1 MSNTTPTVICIPAKP
16 EVVRVSKRQLR
27 VAAYCRVSTD
37 DEEQLTSYE
46 AQKNYYTDKIMTNKE
61 WTMAGIF
68 ADEGITGTSA
78 RKRPEFLR
86 MIRQCKQGKI
96 DIVLTKS
103 ISRFARNTVDCLNYV
118 RALKE
123 LGIAVIFE
131 KENMNTLEIDSEILI
146 TMLGA
151 FAQSESESISA
162 NVRWGIRQAM
172 KEGKATIQYK
182 YLYGYRK
189 GDDGKPEII
198 PDQAEVVRKIYD
210 LFLSGTPVRGIQ
222 EYLNANSVPNINGE
236 PKWARSAIDS
246 ILTNEKYCGDVL
258 LQKTYIDDCINKKV
272 KKNTG
277 QLPMYLVQNHHEG
290 IISRETFD
298 AAQAELARRS
308 AGKSPSKK
316 NAPTGRSRYSSK
328 YALSDR
334 LYCGECGTRYQRC
347 TWRNRDG
354 SKRIVWRC
362 VSRVDYGNKYCHD
375 SPTLDEEPLHRAIL
389 DAINSAVK
397 DKDNII
403 YNLKSAMEKEL
414 APVAGQQLSLSE
426 IDNQLEQL
434 NTEFSKVLAE
444 ASESGDQAAYSDR
457 FREIMQ
463 KQTALKAERG
473 EIQRMLAESG
483 KAATHIEQCRQAAE
497 TTPSAITEWDEA
509 LIRQVVESVTVE
521 VNNKL
526 TVQLKN
532 GIEVHASLSN
542 VL

>member
-1 MSNTTPTVICIPAKP
+1 MKDKTSIVICIPAKP
-16 EVVRVSKRQLR
+16 EVVRASKRQLR

-189 GDDGKPEII
+189 GDDSKPEII

-210 LFLSGTPVRGIQ
+210 MFLSGTPVRGIQ
-222 EYLNANSVPNINGE
+222 EYLNTSAVPNINGE

-362 VSRVDYGNKYCHD
+362 VSRVDYGSKYCHD

-389 DAINSAVK
+389 AAINSAVK

-414 APVAGQQLSLSE
+414 APVAGQHLSLSE

-434 NTEFSKVLAE
+434 NAEFSKVLAE
-444 ASESGDQAAYSDR
+444 ASESGDQAAYSNR

-463 KQTALKAERG
+463 KQTALKAQRD

-483 KAATHIEQCRQAAE
+483 KAAAHIEQCRQAAE
-497 TTPSAITEWDEA
+497 STPATISEWDEA

-521 VNNKL
+521 TGNEIIVA
-526 TVQLKN
+526 LKS
-532 GIEVHASLSN
+532 GASIHQELM
-542 VL
+542 